1 MQHTDAI
8 VIGAGQAG
16 LAMSHCLSRRGID
29 HAVLDRGRVGER
41 WRSERWDS
49 LRLLT
54 PNWMSRLPGWQ
65 YRGPD
70 PDGYMTMP
78 EVVRFLEGY
87 ARAGSAPVETG
98 VTVHAVERAGD
109 GYRVETDQGV
119 RRARAVVVA
128 TGHCDVPMVPAMARD
143 LPADIHQITPS
154 RYRNPDSLPDGGVLV
169 VGASA
174 TGVQLAEELHR
185 SGRPVT
191 LSVGRH
197 TRLPRLHRGRDIMW
211 WMDRIGVLDERAD
224 RARDLGRARAQP
236 SLQLVGHPDR
246 RTIDLAALHDQGVR
260 VVGRTAGVD
269 GGRITLCDDLAET
282 TAAAQATMDRLL
294 ARIDAFAGPS
304 KTEGVRPIALPP
316 SPSALDLRA
325 EGIRSVV
332 WATGFRRDYGWLK
345 VPVLDAAG
353 EVIHHGGVTPSPG
366 LYVLGLRFLRRRKS
380 NFIDGVGADAEEL
393 AEDILG
399 HLAKHGLAKHGL
411 AKHSYVA
418 A

>member
-8 VIGAGQAG
+8 IIGAGQAG
-16 LAMSHCLSRRGID
+16 LAMSQCLGRRGID
-29 HAVLDRGRVGER
+29 HVVLDRGRVAER

-54 PNWMSRLPGWQ
+54 PNWMSRLPGWS

-98 VTVHAVERAGD
+98 VTVRSVERTAN
-109 GYRVETDQGV
+109 GYRIETDRGT
-119 RRARAVVVA
+119 RTARVVVVT
-128 TGHCDVPMVPAMARD
+128 TGHCDVPVVPTIARHFPGD
-143 LPADIHQITPS
+143 LVQITPS

-197 TRLPRLHRGRDIMW
+197 TRLPRLYRGNDIMW

-224 RARDLGRARAQP
+224 RARDLSRARAQP

-246 RTIDLAALHDQGVR
+246 RTIDLAALREQGVR
-260 VVGRTAGVD
+260 IVGRTAGAD
-269 GGRITLCDDLAET
+269 GQRVHLHDDLAET
-282 TAAAQATMDRLL
+282 TAAAQATMERLL
-294 ARIDAFAGPS
+294 ARIDAAAGGSPVAEAS
-304 KTEGVRPIALPP
+304 RPIALPP
-316 SPSALDLRA
+316 SPAVLDMAA

-345 VPVLDAAG
+345 VPVLDASG
-353 EVIHHGGVTPSPG
+353 EIVHHGGVTPSPG

-399 HLAKHGLAKHGL
+399 HMAKHGR
-411 AKHSYVA
+411 VA

>member
-16 LAMSHCLSRRGID
+16 LAMSHCLGRRGID
-29 HAVLDRGRVGER
+29 HVVLDRGRIGER

-54 PNWMSRLPGWQ
+54 PNWMSRLPGRA

-70 PDGYMTMP
+70 PDLYMTMP
-78 EVVRFLEGY
+78 EVVRFLEDY

-98 VTVHAVERAGD
+98 VTVRSVERAGN
-109 GYRVETDQGV
+109 GYRIETDRG
-119 RRARAVVVA
+119 ARMARVVVVA
-128 TGHCDVPMVPAMARD
+128 TGHCDVPVVPAMARH
-143 LPADIHQITPS
+143 LPAGIRQITPS
-154 RYRNPDSLPDGGVLV
+154 RYRNPDLLPDGGVLV

-197 TRLPRLHRGRDIMW
+197 TRLPRLYRGRDIMW
-211 WMDRIGVLDERAD
+211 WMDRLGVLDERAD
-224 RARDLGRARAQP
+224 RARDLGRARSQP
-236 SLQLVGHPDR
+236 SLQLVGQPDR
-246 RTIDLAALHDQGVR
+246 RTIDLAVLRDQGVR
-260 VVGRTAGVD
+260 VVGRAVDVDENGV
-269 GGRITLCDDLAET
+269 RLRDDLAET
-282 TAAAQATMDRLL
+282 TAAAQATLDRLL
-294 ARIDAFAGPS
+294 ARIDAAAPGRLPAA
-304 KTEGVRPIALPP
+304 ERMRPVVPDR
-316 SPSALDLRA
+316 SPAVLDLRA

-332 WATGFRRDYGWLK
+332 WATGYRRDYAWLK

-353 EVIHHGGVTPSPG
+353 EVIHHGGITPSPG

-380 NFIDGVGADAEEL
+380 NFIDGVGIDAEDL
-393 AEDILG
+393 AEDVLG
-399 HLAKHGLAKHGL
+399 HLAKYGRN
-411 AKHSYVA
+411 A

>member
-8 VIGAGQAG
+8 IIGAGQAG

-29 HAVLDRGRVGER
+29 HAVLDRGHIGER

-54 PNWMSRLPGWQ
+54 PNWMSRLPGWS

-78 EVVRFLEGY
+78 EVVRFLEDY
-87 ARAGSAPVETG
+87 ARVGSAPVESG
-98 VTVHAVERAGD
+98 VTVSSVERAAN
-109 GYRVETDQGV
+109 GYRIVTDTG
-119 RRARAVVVA
+119 ARMARVVVVA
-128 TGHCDVPMVPAMARD
+128 TGHCDVPVAPAMARR
-143 LPADIHQITPS
+143 LPADIHQTTPS
-154 RYRNPDSLPDGGVLV
+154 RYRNPNSLPEGGVLV

-197 TRLPRLHRGRDIMW
+197 TRLPRLYRGRDIMW
-211 WMDRIGVLDERAD
+211 WMDQIGVLDERAD
-224 RARDLGRARAQP
+224 RARDLGRARSQP

-246 RTIDLAALHDQGVR
+246 RTIDLAALRAGGVR
-260 VVGRTAGVD
+260 VVGRTSGAD
-269 GGRITLCDDLAET
+269 GSRVHLCDDLAET
-282 TAAAQATMDRLL
+282 TAAAQATLERLL
-294 ARIDAFAGPS
+294 ARIDAFA
-304 KTEGVRPIALPP
+304 AP
-316 SPSALDLRA
+316 SPTAAPRPVTLAPSPTVLDLRA

-332 WATGFRRDYGWLK
+332 WATGYRRDYGWLK

-353 EVIHHGGVTPSPG
+353 EVIHHGGITPLPG

-393 AEDILG
+393 AGDILG
-399 HLAKHGLAKHGL
+399 HLAKHGC
-411 AKHSYVA
+411 VA

>member
-8 VIGAGQAG
+8 IIGAGQAG

-29 HAVLDRGRVGER
+29 HTVLDRGRVAER

-54 PNWMSRLPGWQ
+54 PNWMSRLPGWR
-65 YRGPD
+65 YRGHD

-78 EVVRFLEGY
+78 DIVHFLEDY
-87 ARAGSAPVETG
+87 ARVGSAPVETG
-98 VTVHAVERAGD
+98 VTVRAVERAGA
-109 GYRVETDQGV
+109 GYRVETDQGS
-119 RRARAVVVA
+119 RSARVVVVA
-128 TGHCDVPMVPAMARD
+128 TGHCDVPMVPAVARD

-197 TRLPRLHRGRDIMW
+197 TRLPRVHRGHDIMW

-224 RARDLGRARAQP
+224 RARDLGRARGQP

-246 RTIDLAALHDQGVR
+246 RTIDLAVLHGQGVR

-269 GGRITLCDDLAET
+269 GSRLRLCDDLAET
-282 TAAAQATMDRLL
+282 TAAAQATLERLL

-304 KTEGVRPIALPP
+304 MAESLRPVTLDR
-316 SPSALDLRA
+316 SPTTLDLRA

-332 WATGFRRDYGWLK
+332 WATGYRRDYGWLK

-366 LYVLGLRFLRRRKS
+366 LYALGLRFLRRRKS

-399 HLAKHGLAKHGL
+399 HLAKHGC
-411 AKHSYVA
+411 VA